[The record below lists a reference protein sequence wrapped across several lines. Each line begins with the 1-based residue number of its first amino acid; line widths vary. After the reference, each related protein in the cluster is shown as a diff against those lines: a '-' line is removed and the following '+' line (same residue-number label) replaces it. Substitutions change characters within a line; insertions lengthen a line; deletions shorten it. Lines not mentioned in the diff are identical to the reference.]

1 MKAKLLLN
9 LNDPE
14 QRRELNRCLKAQ
26 DYLFAL
32 TDIADEIFRPARKHG
47 YDDDRLNSFLYGRND
62 VDKDDLKAKED
73 TLNDFICSI
82 EDPDRRILAIGL
94 LSKLETVNY
103 EKENDVSE
111 AIGLLEEKFY
121 EILRERKVDLDD
133 AF

>member
-32 TDIADEIFRPARKHG
+32 TDIADEIFRPVRKHG
-47 YDDDRLNSFLYGRND
+47 YDDDRLNKLLCGKSD
-62 VDKDDLKAKED
+62 VDKDDLKAKEEA
-73 TLNDFICSI
+73 LKDFIHSI
-82 EDPDRRILAIGL
+82 EDPARKTQALEFAT
-94 LSKLETVNY
+94 KLEYINY
-103 EKENDVSE
+103 ENESDVFE

-121 EILRERKVDLDD
+121 EILRNRKIDLDD
-133 AF
+133 CY